1 MTCETCLSS
10 QIQSDQEGE
19 ELLQLGRSLY
29 KEMARL
35 GAGRGAGERD
45 REVRLLIEAE
55 GKKSQ
60 TSTGEHMTYS
70 RIRSD

>member
-1 MTCETCLSS
+1 MTCETCLGS

-45 REVRLLIEAE
+45 RERSGYSLRQRAKRAKPQRE
-55 GKKSQ
+55 
-60 TSTGEHMTYS
+60 ST
-70 RIRSD
+70 